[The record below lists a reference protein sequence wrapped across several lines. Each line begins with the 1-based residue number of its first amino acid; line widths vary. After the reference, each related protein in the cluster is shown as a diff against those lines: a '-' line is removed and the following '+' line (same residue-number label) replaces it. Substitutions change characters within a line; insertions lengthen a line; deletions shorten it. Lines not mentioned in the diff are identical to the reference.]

1 MSEIDE
7 ERKTEPVKSLVK
19 GLVAGLIGGLVATAA
34 KSVAEKIYP
43 PRTDGEPGPSARLA
57 EKVAGHELTEMQET
71 VAIEAINWGFG
82 ALTGAAYGAL
92 AEFYPTATSK
102 DGAGF
107 GLTLGSLTHESAL
120 PEMGLSAAPEEQTT
134 RERTSEMSSY
144 VVFGIVTE
152 TVRRA
157 VRKFLG

>member
-1 MSEIDE
+1 MSEIGE
-7 ERKTEPVKSLVK
+7 ERKTKPVKSLVK
-19 GLVAGLIGGLVATAA
+19 GLVAGLIGGLIATAA

-43 PRTDGEPGPSARLA
+43 PRTDGEPGPSAMLA
-57 EKVAGHELTEMQET
+57 EKVAGHDLTETQET
-71 VAIEAINWGFG
+71 VAAEAINWGFG

-92 AEFYPTATSK
+92 AEFYPTATAK

-107 GLTLGSLTHESAL
+107 GLTLASLTQESAL
-120 PEMGLSAAPEEQTT
+120 PEMGLSAPPEEQTT

-144 VVFGIVTE
+144 VVYGIVTE
-152 TVRRA
+152 TVRRT